1 MVEPHDDNPLKTG
14 FRASSSEPWYLWQMN
29 QGIWFHGNNERSKN
43 MRNSTSILGLLLGLG
58 ILTAGP
64 IFTNFDP
71 FGPSQAYAKGSDN
84 SGSGSDNSGSGSDS
98 DNSGPSDNSGHGG
111 HGGHDDNDDDDHGD
125 DDDDND
131 NDEGET
137 DDSGCD
143 SPSDVGKPGC

>member
-1 MVEPHDDNPLKTG
+1 
-14 FRASSSEPWYLWQMN
+14 
-29 QGIWFHGNNERSKN
+29 

-71 FGPSQAYAKGSDN
+71 FGPSQAYAKGSD
-84 SGSGSDNSGSGSDS
+84 SSGSGSDS

-111 HGGHDDNDDDDHGD
+111 HDNDHDDHDD

-143 SPSDVGKPGC
+143 GPDDVGKAGCPK

>member
-14 FRASSSEPWYLWQMN
+14 FRAFSSEPWYLWQAN
-29 QGIWFHGNNERSKN
+29 QESGFKGNNERSKN

-84 SGSGSDNSGSGSDS
+84 SGSGSDS
-98 DNSGPSDNSGHGG
+98 DNSGPSGNSGHGG
-111 HGGHDDNDDDDHGD
+111 HGGHDDNHDDDHDDD